1 MRTLLGWV
9 TSILLNAIAL
19 IAVAQLF
26 DGFYMKDFKTALL
39 ASIIL
44 SVLNFIVRPILII
57 LTLPITIITFG
68 LFILVINAITLMITQ
83 NLMGDSFVVDGFG
96 VAFIASILIS
106 LITLLLQR
114 LVYDTVDKS

>member
-57 LTLPITIITFG
+57 LTLPVTIITFG

-83 NLMGDSFVVDGFG
+83 NLMGDSFMIDGFG